1 MIIVRIIKNGYGH
14 KEGQVFSCS
23 EFEAGHLMAFGYAVP
38 AVEKKPERRPVV
50 PPETRIETPPA
61 IETQPIPEIKT
72 EVKPDIKKPAG
83 IFRRGRR
90 KQT

>member
-1 MIIVRIIKNGYGH
+1 MIMVRIIKNGYDH

-50 PPETRIETPPA
+50 PPETRIETLPE
-61 IETQPIPEIKT
+61 IEIQPEPEIKI
-72 EVKPDIKKPAG
+72 EVKPEIKKPAG
-83 IFRRGRR
+83 IFRRARR
-90 KQT
+90 KKT